1 MVKTAVIHQPDFMPH
16 IGFFHRLL
24 QADIFILL
32 DHVQFV
38 NHSTRSW
45 THRDK
50 IKTANGERWLTISV
64 VKAPHG
70 TPINQIELADI
81 DWREKNLNL
90 LRENYHDAPYFAEL
104 FPRVQALYAVPGKRL
119 VEFNTASIKML
130 MEWFGIEIPMINSSD
145 MQPNGNKNELLVDL
159 LKKAG
164 ANRYLSGLGARNYY
178 QAGPFGD
185 ADIEVLWQQFTHPV
199 YPQQFGEFIPYLSS
213 IDLFFNCGIEPS
225 RVILRS
231 I

>member
-1 MVKTAVIHQPDFMPH
+1 MVKTAVIHQPDFMPY

-38 NHSTRSW
+38 SHSTRSW

-50 IKTANGERWLTISV
+50 IKTANGECWLTINV
-64 VKAPHG
+64 KKAPLG
-70 TPINQIELADI
+70 TPINQIELAEN
-81 DWREKNLNL
+81 DWRAKNLNL
-90 LRENYHDAPYFAEL
+90 VRENYQGAAYFAEL
-104 FPRVQALYAVPGKRL
+104 FSRVQALYAIPYKRL
-119 VEFNTASIKML
+119 VDFNIASIKML

-145 MQPNGNKNELLVDL
+145 MQPNGRKNELLVDL

-178 QAGPFGD
+178 QPEPFLDAG
-185 ADIEVLWQQFTHPV
+185 IEVLWQQFTHPV

-213 IDLFFNCGIEPS
+213 IDLFFNCGIEQS
-225 RVILRS
+225 QLILRS

>member
-1 MVKTAVIHQPDFMPH
+1 MKTAVIHQPDFMPY

-24 QADIFILL
+24 QADILILL

-38 NHSTRSW
+38 NHGSRSW

-50 IKTANGERWLTISV
+50 IKTANGECWLTINV
-64 VKAPHG
+64 KKAPHG
-70 TPINQIELADI
+70 TPINQIELADN

-90 LRENYHDAPYFAEL
+90 VRENYHGAAYFAEL
-104 FPRVQALYAVPGKRL
+104 FSRVQALYAMPYKRL
-119 VEFNTASIKML
+119 VDFNTASIRML

-145 MQPNGNKNELLVDL
+145 MQPNGRKNELLVDL

-178 QAGPFGD
+178 QPEPFLDAG
-185 ADIEVLWQQFTHPV
+185 IEVLWQQFIHPV

-225 RVILRS
+225 REILRS

>member
-1 MVKTAVIHQPDFMPH
+1 VKTAVIHQPDFMPY

-32 DHVQFV
+32 DHAQFV
-38 NHSTRSW
+38 NHSSRSW

-50 IKTANGERWLTISV
+50 IKTANGERWLTIGV

-70 TPINQIELADI
+70 TPINQIALADN

-90 LRENYHDAPYFAEL
+90 LQENYHEAPYFAGL
-104 FPRVQALYAVPGKRL
+104 FPRVQALYAVPCKRL
-119 VEFNTASIKML
+119 VEFTTASIKML
-130 MEWFGIEIPMINSSD
+130 MDWFGIEIPMINSSD
-145 MQPNGNKNELLVDL
+145 MQPNGKKNELLVDL

-178 QAGPFGD
+178 QAGPFSD
-185 ADIEVLWQQFTHPV
+185 ADIEVLWQQFIHPV

-213 IDLFFNCGIEPS
+213 IDLFFNCGIEQA